1 MNKLDFE
8 CKINSYRDPTNQ
20 TPEPAF
26 SENSKKITLLLLI
39 FNNIHVAQC
48 SSGKQIGVMPEY

>member
-1 MNKLDFE
+1 MNNWDFE
-8 CKINSYRDPTNQ
+8 WKINSNRDPTNH
-20 TPEPAF
+20 TPELAF
-26 SENSKKITLLLLI
+26 SENSMKITLLLLI